1 MVKYLIRFIFWFK
14 KKIRKISGDL
24 KFLFYKIIFNHVTYG
39 RNIKVNGIF
48 YLNLKGDVKIGD
60 NIKFNNH
67 TVFNFAGIN
76 RPTSISVSKDA
87 SLIIGDN
94 CGFSGTAIYCSEQII
109 IGKNCLFGVNTF
121 IWDTDFHD
129 INRRFPDDVNN
140 TKSKPIIIQDNVFIG
155 ANTTILK
162 GVTIGEGAVIG
173 ANSVITIDI
182 EAFTINAGSPCKMVK
197 KY

>member
-1 MVKYLIRFIFWFK
+1 MLKILFGFIFRLGR
-14 KKIRKISGDL
+14 KIRRIIGNL
-24 KFLFYKIIFNHVTYG
+24 KYSFYQVIFNHVTYG
-39 RNIKVNGIF
+39 RNIEVNGIF

-67 TVFNFAGIN
+67 TVFNFAGIK

-109 IGKNCLFGVNTF
+109 IGRNCLFGVNTS

-140 TKSKPIIIQDNVFIG
+140 TKTKPIIIQDNVFIG
-155 ANTTILK
+155 ANTIVLK
-162 GVTIGEGAVIG
+162 GVNIGEGAVIG
-173 ANSVITIDI
+173 ANSVVTHNI
-182 EAFTINAGSPCKMVK
+182 EAFTINAGNPCKRIK

>member
-1 MVKYLIRFIFWFK
+1 MVKYVIRFFFK
-14 KKIRKISGDL
+14 IKRKIRRISGNL
-24 KFLFYKIIFNHVTYG
+24 KFSFYKMTFNHVTYG

-48 YLNLKGDVKIGD
+48 YLNLYGDVKMGD

-94 CGFSGTAIYCSEQII
+94 CGFSGTSIFCSKQIS
-109 IGKNCLFGVNTF
+109 IGENCIFGVNTS

-129 INRRFPDDVNN
+129 INRRVPDDLNN

-155 ANTTILK
+155 ANTIILK

-173 ANSVITIDI
+173 AGSIVTNDV
-182 EAFTINAGSPCKMVK
+182 EAFTINAGSPCKMIN